1 VASRVRHLVLASQPE
16 MVTAH
21 HLYLEA
27 GFTRLPERDWAPI
40 PGVTLLAFGLRLD
53 ASS

>member
-1 VASRVRHLVLASQPE
+1 VLASQPD

-21 HLYLEA
+21 HLYGQA
-27 GFTRLPERDWAPI
+27 GFTRLTERDWAPM

-53 ASS
+53 ER